1 LVRHRSTDLD
11 CRVVAT
17 SRRVASTEC
26 DSRLPLFGRGSTCRL
41 RLLDSWPPRVSCGG
55 SGIRLASRGST
66 RVSRPVAP
74 TEFDASDKRRTWAV
88 AQLVRLVRLV
98 GRRCH
103 DAARLVR
110 LADGRKSARLVD
122 SSDSSDSVGRRC
134 HDAARLVR
142 LADGRKSV
150 RLVDSSDS
158 SDFVGRRCHD
168 AARLVSASRRSKVRS
183 TRRLVRLLG
192 LSPCEV
198 FRAENDPNRI
208 DAGRRLGSV
217 VRGSDGPV

>member
-1 LVRHRSTDLD
+1 MCVSVAEMASFRRLFFVACERDEPGSGGVRVGQTRSDLD

-17 SRRVASTEC
+17 SRRVAPTEC

-41 RLLDSWPPRVSCGG
+41 RLLDSWPPPG
-55 SGIRLASRGST
+55 SGVVFDSSRGST

-74 TEFDASDKRRTWAV
+74 TESDSSDKRRTWAV

-103 DAARLVR
+103 NAARLVR
-110 LADGRKSARLVD
+110 LADGRVAARLVD

-142 LADGRKSV
+142 LA
-150 RLVDSSDS
+150 
-158 SDFVGRRCHD
+158 VG
-168 AARLVSASRRSKVRS
+168 
-183 TRRLVRLLG
+183 
-192 LSPCEV
+192 
-198 FRAENDPNRI
+198 PNRT
-208 DAGRRLGSV
+208 V
-217 VRGSDGPV
+217 

>member
-1 LVRHRSTDLD
+1 MISIKYVSTSARSLGNARGTGPRGLHRDSVSVPGLLASVYERCSQVQDAGGVRVGQTRSDLD

-17 SRRVASTEC
+17 SRRVAPTEC

-41 RLLDSWPPRVSCGG
+41 RLLDSWPPPG
-55 SGIRLASRGST
+55 SGVVFDSSRGST

-74 TEFDASDKRRTWAV
+74 TESDSSDKRRTWAV

-110 LADGRKSARLVD
+110 LADGRV
-122 SSDSSDSVGRRC
+122 
-134 HDAARLVR
+134 AA
-142 LADGRKSV
+142 

-168 AARLVSASRRSKVRS
+168 AARLV
-183 TRRLVRLLG
+183 RLAVG
-192 LSPCEV
+192 
-198 FRAENDPNRI
+198 PNRT
-208 DAGRRLGSV
+208 V
-217 VRGSDGPV
+217 